1 MPGIQ
6 YLPFVILLTDILFR
20 AHNYLSMVCPVP
32 SLPQFYFTKFLFPIS
47 FILVKETREMRSAK
61 MPVQWPEQK
70 LAGKQSKWNIDGR
83 VFPSVTEN
91 SGIIKNTCTHQQHTI
106 FERGRMCKY
115 VAQQKAKSNE
125 IHVEAIVRIIW
136 KMFGVGL
143 CVLSRFVVMCC
154 WSG

>member
-1 MPGIQ
+1 
-6 YLPFVILLTDILFR
+6 
-20 AHNYLSMVCPVP
+20 
-32 SLPQFYFTKFLFPIS
+32 
-47 FILVKETREMRSAK
+47 
-61 MPVQWPEQK
+61 
-70 LAGKQSKWNIDGR
+70 
-83 VFPSVTEN
+83 
-91 SGIIKNTCTHQQHTI
+91 
-106 FERGRMCKY
+106 MCKY